1 MGTSPLCKGLLIL
14 LPVTL
19 ALYFLSI
26 LLGMSL
32 ALDVLSALCAL
43 AAALALL
50 VAAKRMQGTRRH
62 RYPFVLLAA
71 GCFTWCAADIGWIWL
86 EQQGLDASMDQ
97 TLWVLYFITNVCI
110 TIAFIFIWMTHFGKW
125 NYVQLFTDVVAIAL
139 VTIVFGW
146 VVYLRRDWAAL
157 TRLFQQDFTSA
168 ASLILDTILAVGVF
182 QWFATARSGRI
193 PSFTLVLAL
202 SANLYALVDM
212 IYYYCL
218 LWNMDVPSVAIDFA
232 YSLSLVGIAFGALM
246 TACQGREPPQLSNVG
261 TRRRWSSLFIFPLV
275 TLMLGIAGLEGV
287 VVQPIDIAT
296 FLIIILLHMVFSR
309 YIQLAKENER
319 LLNIEKNNNTLLE
332 QRVAEQVEVM
342 TRLANQDELTTLSNR
357 KYFLDLLEDRFRLA
371 PLSKTLAV
379 VVMDVDRFKT
389 FNDHFGSEA
398 ADMMLVEFAQR
409 LQAWD
414 GGCSLPARLGGD
426 EFGLLLEGDLSAQ
439 ALAECCDA
447 LVKLFNEPV
456 LVAGNRLEVTVS
468 VGAALRTADLLDG
481 RQLLQNA
488 EIALHQ
494 AKSQGYN
501 HRQVFDPLLTHLT
514 MSEGRVE
521 LLLRQADIDRDFEL
535 YYQPQFSL
543 PDRQLVGA
551 EALCR
556 WRSSEQGYIAP
567 GIFIPVAEKIG
578 FIGKLGGWVLREAAR
593 QAAAW
598 GKVRREPIRIGV
610 NISPAQLDD
619 AAFAAKLEAA
629 VQDAGAT
636 PALIDLEITESLMLR
651 DADGPNGLLC
661 HLKGLGYS
669 LSIDDFG
676 SGYASMGYL
685 GKYPLDRM
693 KIDKSLIDGLLV
705 RGGTGDTIVKS
716 IIGMSQS
723 LGLQTIAEGVEREE
737 QLQQLAAMGCD
748 QVQGFLLGRPV
759 PAAEF
764 ERLFLYL

>member
-1 MGTSPLCKGLLIL
+1 MALPKPCLSLFIL
-14 LPVTL
+14 LPVVFV
-19 ALYFLSI
+19 LYI
-26 LLGMSL
+26 VTGLLGVPIVP
-32 ALDVLSALCAL
+32 DVLSALCAL
-43 AAALALL
+43 LSGAAFVLAAA
-50 VAAKRMQGTRRH
+50 RMKDRRSF
-62 RYPFVLLAA
+62 RVPYLLLAA
-71 GCFTWCAADIGWIWL
+71 ACLAWCIADIGWVML
-86 EQQGLDASMDQ
+86 ALRGVDPAADQ
-97 TLWVLYFITNVCI
+97 TLWVIYFVTNVCL
-110 TIAFIFIWMTHFGKW
+110 TIGYTLVWILHFNKW
-125 NYVQLFTDVVAIAL
+125 SIVQLLTDVAAIAL
-139 VTIVFGW
+139 VSMVLMW
-146 VVYLRRDWAAL
+146 VVYF
-157 TRLFQQDFTSA
+157 RLDISAFKSLFKLDFTSI
-168 ASLILDTILAVGVF
+168 ASLLLDTILAVGVF
-182 QWFATARSGRI
+182 QWLTSVRSGKI
-193 PSFTLVLAL
+193 PLFTYILAF

-212 IYYYCL
+212 VYYYCQ
-218 LWNMDVPSVAIDFA
+218 LWQTNVPPLAIDLM
-232 YSLSLVGIAFGALM
+232 YSASLVCMGIGILIKIGSNA
-246 TACQGREPPQLSNVG
+246 QPPRYSNIG
-261 TRRRWSSLFIFPLV
+261 PNRRWSVLLVFPLV
-275 TLMLGIAGLEGV
+275 TVILALLGLPGVQLRLIDMLTYA
-287 VVQPIDIAT
+287 
-296 FLIIILLHMVFSR
+296 IIILLHHVFSR

-319 LLNIEKNNNTLLE
+319 LLNIEKNANALLE
-332 QRVAEQVEVM
+332 QRVAEQVEAI
-342 TRLANQDELTTLSNR
+342 TRLANQDELTALSNR
-357 KYFLDLLEDRFRLA
+357 KYFLDLLDDRFRLA
-371 PLSKTLAV
+371 PLSKTLTV
-379 VVMDVDRFKT
+379 VVMDIDRFKT

-398 ADMMLVEFAQR
+398 ADMMLVEFARR

-414 GGCSLPARLGGD
+414 GGQMLTARLGGD
-426 EFGLLLEGDLSAQ
+426 EYGLLLEGDLSAQ
-439 ALAECCDA
+439 ALADCCDA
-447 LVKLFNEPV
+447 LVRLFNEPV

-468 VGAALRTADLLDG
+468 VGAALRTADLIDG

-494 AKSQGYN
+494 AKAQGYN
-501 HRQVFDPLLTHLT
+501 HRQVYDPLLTHLT

-543 PDRQLVGA
+543 PERQLVGA

-556 WRSSEQGYIAP
+556 WRSGEQGYIAP

-578 FIGKLGGWVLREAAR
+578 YIGKLGGWVLREASR

-598 GKVRREPIRIGV
+598 GRLRREPIRIGV

-619 AAFAAKLEAA
+619 DAFADKLAAA

-636 PALIDLEITESLMLR
+636 PELIDLEITESLMLR
-651 DADGPNGLLC
+651 DVEGPHGLLC

-676 SGYASMGYL
+676 SGYTSMGYL

-705 RGGTGDTIVKS
+705 RGSTGHTIVKS

-723 LGLQTIAEGVEREE
+723 LGLRTIAEGVEREE
-737 QLQQLAAMGCD
+737 QLAQLVAMGCD